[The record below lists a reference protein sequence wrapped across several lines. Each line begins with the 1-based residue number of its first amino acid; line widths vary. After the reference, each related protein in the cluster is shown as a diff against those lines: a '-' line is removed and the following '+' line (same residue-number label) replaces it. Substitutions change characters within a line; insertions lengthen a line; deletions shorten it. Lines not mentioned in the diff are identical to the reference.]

1 MLNLKLRLDIVF
13 CTHAGYKNYYIIR
26 YNMRAA
32 AILGHEPAIDPATHL
47 GGKADKVRWIAQGPT
62 YHNHLVCL
70 KSSCA

>member
-47 GGKADKVRWIAQGPT
+47 GGEGRQGALYSPGA
-62 YHNHLVCL
+62 HLP
-70 KSSCA
+70 